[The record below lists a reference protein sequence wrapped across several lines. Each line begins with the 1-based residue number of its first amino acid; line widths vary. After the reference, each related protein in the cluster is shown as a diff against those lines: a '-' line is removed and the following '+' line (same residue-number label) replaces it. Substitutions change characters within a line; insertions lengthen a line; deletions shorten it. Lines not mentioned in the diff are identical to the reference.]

1 MLIQVLVFFLLYRN
15 TLEDCGHNHSAVQ
28 DHYDCGCCSGI
39 SNNNGKVVGFHCH
52 KDDQNSIL
60 RYASGEESAFAECVP
75 NCFEIKYPIEEYCCF
90 WSPNLGCTILVN
102 EKYFSN
108 KDVCNNCK
116 YFCQRTT
123 GDGRSSSYP
132 QKLIL
137 LLSLLLI
144 GCNFYQN

>member
-1 MLIQVLVFFLLYRN
+1 MLIQVLVFFVLYRN
-15 TLEDCGHNHSAVQ
+15 TLADCGHNHSAVQ

-39 SNNNGKVVGFHCH
+39 SNNNGRVVGFHCH

-60 RYASGEESAFAECVP
+60 RYASDEE
-75 NCFEIKYPIEEYCCF
+75 NPIEEYCCF

-123 GDGRSSSYP
+123 GDGRSSRYP
-132 QKLIL
+132 RKLIL

-144 GCNFYQN
+144 GCTY